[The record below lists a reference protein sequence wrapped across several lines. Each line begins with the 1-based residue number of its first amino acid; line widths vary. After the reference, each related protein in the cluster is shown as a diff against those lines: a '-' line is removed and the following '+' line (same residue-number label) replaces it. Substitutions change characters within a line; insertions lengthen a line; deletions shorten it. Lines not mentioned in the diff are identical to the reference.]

1 MAKTKKV
8 IASAATVQVETP
20 PVPEQVTT
28 DTPQVDPVETGFTV
42 KVHNI
47 GGYDRPE
54 PCSQT
59 VLVNGEITTIN
70 VSTESELKQ
79 VMRNITQFNCL
90 SGFIALIVIKD
101 EGE

>member
-1 MAKTKKV
+1 MAKPKKAT
-8 IASAATVQVETP
+8 ASVAKVQVETP
-20 PVPEQVTT
+20 LVPEQVTT
-28 DTPQVDPVETGFTV
+28 DAPQVDPVESGFTI

-70 VSTESELKQ
+70 VNTESEQKQ
-79 VMRNITQFNCL
+79 VLRNITQFNCL
-90 SGFIALIVIKD
+90 SGFIALIVITD